1 MTSSHPA
8 PPYGI
13 QPTGYRLPDETHVG
27 TVHLQVSNLAR
38 SLAYYVDVLG
48 LRVLLEK
55 NGQAALGSHGR
66 GEATL
71 VELHENPGVRP
82 VPRRGLLGLYHFAIL
97 LPDRSSLGRFVSHL
111 ARLRV
116 AVGSAEHLVS
126 EALYLYDPDGLGI
139 EVYRDRPRAEWPV
152 NGRELVMAVEP
163 LDLQDVAGAGGD
175 ALWTGMPAG
184 TTVGHVHLYVG
195 SLPDA
200 EAFYHRALGLDKTL
214 WSFPGAL
221 FLSAGGYH
229 HHLGTNTWAAS
240 APPAGDDDAR
250 LLYWDLV
257 LPTAPDVSNAVRHL
271 ADSGHRAE
279 STAMGSLV
287 ADPWGTRV
295 RLTHAPDQ
303 LK

>member
-1 MTSSHPA
+1 MT
-8 PPYGI
+8 
-13 QPTGYRLPDETHVG
+13 
-27 TVHLQVSNLAR
+27 
-38 SLAYYVDVLG
+38 
-48 LRVLLEK
+48 
-55 NGQAALGSHGR
+55 
-66 GEATL
+66 
-71 VELHENPGVRP
+71 
-82 VPRRGLLGLYHFAIL
+82 
-97 LPDRSSLGRFVSHL
+97 HL

-152 NGRELVMAVEP
+152 NGRELVMAVDP
-163 LDLQDVAGAGGD
+163 LDLQDLATAGGD
-175 ALWTGMPAG
+175 APWTGMPAG
-184 TTVGHVHLYVG
+184 TKVGHVHLYVG

-200 EAFYHRALGLDKTL
+200 EAFYHRALGLDKTV

-240 APPAGDDDAR
+240 ALPAGEDDAR

-257 LPTAPDVSNAVRHL
+257 LPTAHDIANAVRHL
-271 ADSGHRAE
+271 AASGHRAE
-279 STAMGSLV
+279 STEMGSLV